1 MTEVV
6 PTVIIGGGQAGLAMG
21 YHLKLAG
28 EPFVIIDAGQ
38 RVGDSWRA
46 RWDSLRLFSLPRY
59 ASLPGWP
66 ITTDSFPT
74 RDEMADYL
82 EAYAEHFDLPVRT
95 DTRVER
101 LTRTDEGFLLE
112 TSAGPLRA
120 GRVIVASG
128 AYQTPRIPAFADEL
142 DPAITQL
149 HSSRY
154 RNAGQLLDGPV
165 LIVGAANSGA
175 DIALESAAAGHPT
188 WMAGRHPGQVPF
200 RIETRRAKVLV
211 PIVMFVFRRVL
222 TVNTP
227 IGRKAQAALH
237 GHGIEPGPGQA
248 GRSGRGRRAPGR
260 TDRGVR
266 DGRPVTADGEVL
278 EPRTVVW
285 CTGFRPDYG
294 WIELPVTNADGEIR
308 HERGVSAEPDL
319 YFIGLEF
326 QFSAASPTIQ
336 GLDQDARYLMRA
348 IRRAGTPAIKAPA
361 TRRRHQPAS
370 RLTDPGR
377 PGRVGRP
384 QAGEIIPLTGG
395 PGGEHARHQG
405 RVVQPAVEDGVDQII
420 ERGPHGVHVR
430 LLAAADEP
438 VRRIDVGQV
447 PSQEDP
453 QRLADDAG
461 RGEQIDQQ
469 VPGAGRQA
477 DLLGELSLRREQ
489 RILAV
494 DIEQARRAARSA
506 GAGPGAGTAA
516 PARPDHDHR
525 ER

>member
-1 MTEVV
+1 
-6 PTVIIGGGQAGLAMG
+6 
-21 YHLKLAG
+21 
-28 EPFVIIDAGQ
+28 
-38 RVGDSWRA
+38 
-46 RWDSLRLFSLPRY
+46 
-59 ASLPGWP
+59 
-66 ITTDSFPT
+66 
-74 RDEMADYL
+74 MADYL

-142 DPAITQL
+142 DPGITQL

-237 GHGIEPGPGQA
+237 GHGVNLVRVKLADLDAA
-248 GRSGRGRRAPGR
+248 GVRRVGRI
-260 TDRGVR
+260 DGVR
-266 DGRPVTADGEVL
+266 DGRPMTADGEVL

-294 WIELPVTNADGEIR
+294 WIELPVTNADGEIHAR
-308 HERGVSAEPDL
+308 TRGVRRTGSVLHRPGVPVLGGVPDDPGSGSGCAL
-319 YFIGLEF
+319 LDAGDP
-326 QFSAASPTIQ
+326 ACGNA
-336 GLDQDARYLMRA
+336 GDQDFGRTAVATLV
-348 IRRAGTPAIKAPA
+348 ITP
-361 TRRRHQPAS
+361 
-370 RLTDPGR
+370 
-377 PGRVGRP
+377 
-384 QAGEIIPLTGG
+384 
-395 PGGEHARHQG
+395 
-405 RVVQPAVEDGVDQII
+405 
-420 ERGPHGVHVR
+420 
-430 LLAAADEP
+430 
-438 VRRIDVGQV
+438 
-447 PSQEDP
+447 
-453 QRLADDAG
+453 
-461 RGEQIDQQ
+461 
-469 VPGAGRQA
+469 
-477 DLLGELSLRREQ
+477 
-489 RILAV
+489 
-494 DIEQARRAARSA
+494 RAA
-506 GAGPGAGTAA
+506 
-516 PARPDHDHR
+516 
-525 ER
+525 

>member
-66 ITTDSFPT
+66 IRTDSFPS

-82 EAYAEHFDLPVRT
+82 EAYAEHFDLPVRAH
-95 DTRVER
+95 TRVER

-128 AYQTPRIPAFADEL
+128 AYQTPRIPAFAGEL
-142 DPAITQL
+142 DPGITQL

-154 RNAGQLLDGPV
+154 RNATRLLDGPV

-188 WMAGRHPGQVPF
+188 WIAGRHPGQVPF
-200 RIETRRAKVLV
+200 RIESRRAKVLV

-237 GHGIEPGPGQA
+237 GHGVNLVRVKLA
-248 GRSGRGRRAPGR
+248 DLDAA
-260 TDRGVR
+260 GVR
-266 DGRPVTADGEVL
+266 RVGRIDGVRNGRPMTADGEVL

-285 CTGFRPDYG
+285 CTGFRPDHG
-294 WIELPVTNADGEIR
+294 WIELPVTNADGEIM

-326 QFSAASPTIQ
+326 QYSAASPTIQ

-361 TRRRHQPAS
+361 PITVITS
-370 RLTDPGR
+370 
-377 PGRVGRP
+377 
-384 QAGEIIPLTGG
+384 
-395 PGGEHARHQG
+395 
-405 RVVQPAVEDGVDQII
+405 
-420 ERGPHGVHVR
+420 
-430 LLAAADEP
+430 
-438 VRRIDVGQV
+438 
-447 PSQEDP
+447 
-453 QRLADDAG
+453 
-461 RGEQIDQQ
+461 
-469 VPGAGRQA
+469 
-477 DLLGELSLRREQ
+477 
-489 RILAV
+489 
-494 DIEQARRAARSA
+494 RAA
-506 GAGPGAGTAA
+506 
-516 PARPDHDHR
+516 
-525 ER
+525 